1 MIDWPRMWNDETRR
15 FSPTRMIL
23 YLASLAYGR
32 ATAVRNA
39 LYDGGWFQSVRLP
52 RPVVSIGNITVGGT
66 GKTPCVILLAK
77 RLQAHG
83 LRPAVISRGYGGKSP
98 LPVNVVSDGENIL
111 LNAATAGDEPLL
123 IARSLPGVCVLT
135 GPKRALTG
143 RAAVEQFGADVIL
156 CDDAFQ
162 HRQIQRDINLV
173 LLDDR
178 RPLGNGHL
186 LPRGELREHPAGL
199 ARADAFLLTRA
210 DLTRPPDSDILAIAR
225 QHQLPVFR
233 CVHRAVSLLNAATG
247 HALPPEALR
256 GKKIC
261 AFCGIAK
268 PDSFLETLSA
278 LGADVVSFNPFPD
291 HHAFTRRD
299 LDDLQRVFQ
308 MRKADYLITT
318 QKDVMRLESCPEFL
332 NMVWDLSMQMDIP
345 DSAPAFDQWLLDRI
359 AAAAAP
365 DLQAG

>member
-1 MIDWPRMWNDETRR
+1 MIDWPRMWSDDARR
-15 FSPTRMIL
+15 FSPIRMVL
-23 YLASLAYGR
+23 CLASLAYGR
-32 ATAVRNA
+32 VTAVRNT
-39 LYDGGWFQSVRLP
+39 LYDRGWFPSVRLP

-66 GKTPCVILLAK
+66 GKTPCVILIAR

-83 LRPAVISRGYGGKSP
+83 LRPAVISRGYGGKSA
-98 LPVNVVSDGENIL
+98 LPVNVVSNGKEIL
-111 LNAATAGDEPLL
+111 LTAAAAGDEPLL

-173 LLDDR
+173 LLDDH
-178 RPLGNGHL
+178 RPLGNGWL

-210 DLTRPPDSDILAIAR
+210 EPTRPPDADILAIAQKFR
-225 QHQLPVFR
+225 LPVFR
-233 CVHRAVSLLNAATG
+233 CIHRTVSLQNAG
-247 HALPPEALR
+247 SGEKRPPEALR
-256 GKKIC
+256 GKKVC

-268 PDSFLETLSA
+268 PDSFRDALFA
-278 LGADVVSFNPFPD
+278 LGAEVVSFNPFPD
-291 HHAFTRRD
+291 HHAFSLRD

-308 MRKADYLITT
+308 MRKADYLVTT
-318 QKDVMRLESCPEFL
+318 EKDAMRLEHCPEVL
-332 NMVWDLSMQMDIP
+332 NMVWTLHIQMDLS

-359 AAAAAP
+359 TAAAAQAP
-365 DLQAG
+365 QAG